1 MNGAVH
7 ETTAHRLLELAER
20 AADFE
25 EATYLA
31 SAAAAHAS
39 LAVLAELQAMRE
51 KGDGKPAG
59 ESGGSDLDV
68 GPA

>member
-1 MNGAVH
+1 MDGPVH
-7 ETTAHRLLELAER
+7 ETTAHRLLELAEQ

-39 LAVLAELQAMRE
+39 LAVLAELQAMRK

-59 ESGGSDLDV
+59 ESGDQT
-68 GPA
+68 

>member
-1 MNGAVH
+1 MDGAVH
-7 ETTAHRLLELAER
+7 ETTAHRLLELAEQ

-39 LAVLAELQAMRE
+39 LAVLAELQGMRT
-51 KGDGKPAG
+51 KGDGDAG
-59 ESGGSDLDV
+59 GGSEAQ
-68 GPA
+68 G

>member
-1 MNGAVH
+1 MDGAVH
-7 ETTAHRLLELAER
+7 ERTAHRLLELAEQ

-39 LAVLAELQAMRE
+39 LAVLTELRAMRT
-51 KGDGKPAG
+51 KGDGDAG
-59 ESGGSDLDV
+59 GGSEAQD
-68 GPA
+68 

>member
-1 MNGAVH
+1 MDGAVH
-7 ETTAHRLLELAER
+7 ETTAHRLLEMADQ

-39 LAVLAELQAMRE
+39 LAVLAELQAMR
-51 KGDGKPAG
+51 KTGDGTATKPG
-59 ESGGSDLDV
+59 ESQG
-68 GPA
+68 

>member
-1 MNGAVH
+1 MNGAEH
-7 ETTAHRLLELAER
+7 ETAAHRLLELADQ

-39 LAVLAELQAMRE
+39 LAVLAELQASRM
-51 KGDGKPAG
+51 G
-59 ESGGSDLDV
+59 SGGGGEAST
-68 GPA
+68 GE

>member
-1 MNGAVH
+1 MEGALH
-7 ETTAHRLLELAER
+7 ETTAHRLLELAEQ

-39 LAVLAELQAMRE
+39 LAVLAALQAARPP
-51 KGDGKPAG
+51 GDA
-59 ESGGSDLDV
+59 
-68 GPA
+68 GPAAEGGAQS

>member
-7 ETTAHRLLELAER
+7 ETTAHRLLELAEQ

-51 KGDGKPAG
+51 KGDGEPAG
-59 ESGGSDLDV
+59 EGGDQC
-68 GPA
+68 

>member
-1 MNGAVH
+1 MDGAVH
-7 ETTAHRLLELAER
+7 ETTAHRLLELAEQ

-39 LAVLAELQAMRE
+39 LAVLAELQARRGT
-51 KGDGKPAG
+51 GDGKTAE
-59 ESGGSDLDV
+59 ESGGQR
-68 GPA
+68 

>member
-1 MNGAVH
+1 MEGAVH
-7 ETTAHRLLELAER
+7 ETTAHRLLELADQ

-39 LAVLAELQAMRE
+39 LAVLAELQAMR
-51 KGDGKPAG
+51 KTGDGTAA
-59 ESGGSDLDV
+59 ETSGGQ
-68 GPA
+68 G

>member
-7 ETTAHRLLELAER
+7 ETTAHRLLELADR

-39 LAVLAELQAMRE
+39 LAVLAELQARRAE
-51 KGDGKPAG
+51 AEEKPAG
-59 ESGGSDLDV
+59 ESG
-68 GPA
+68 PQT

>member
-7 ETTAHRLLELAER
+7 ETTEHRLLELAER
-20 AADFE
+20 AADVE

-39 LAVLAELQAMRE
+39 LAVLGELRAMRE
-51 KGDGKPAG
+51 KGDGKPAE
-59 ESGGSDLDV
+59 ESDDQC
-68 GPA
+68 

>member
-39 LAVLAELQAMRE
+39 LAVLAELQARRE
-51 KGDGKPAG
+51 KEEGKPAEG
-59 ESGGSDLDV
+59 SGDQT
-68 GPA
+68 

>member
-7 ETTAHRLLELAER
+7 ETTAHRLLELAEQ

-39 LAVLAELQAMRE
+39 LAVLAELQAMRT
-51 KGDGKPAG
+51 KGDGNAAR
-59 ESGGSDLDV
+59 GGDAQ
-68 GPA
+68 G

>member
-1 MNGAVH
+1 MDGAVH
-7 ETTAHRLLELAER
+7 ETTAHRLLELAEQ

-39 LAVLAELQAMRE
+39 LAVLAELQARRGMGY
-51 KGDGKPAG
+51 GDRVE
-59 ESGGSDLDV
+59 ESDGQR
-68 GPA
+68 

>member
-1 MNGAVH
+1 MEGAVH
-7 ETTAHRLLELAER
+7 ETTAHRLLELADQ

-39 LAVLAELQAMRE
+39 LAVLAELQAMRA
-51 KGDGKPAG
+51 KGDGRPAG
-59 ESGGSDLDV
+59 ESAGQ
-68 GPA
+68 A

>member
-1 MNGAVH
+1 MDGAVH
-7 ETTAHRLLELAER
+7 ETTAHRLLELAEQ

-39 LAVLAELQAMRE
+39 LAVLAELQARRE
-51 KGDGKPAG
+51 TGDGTRTT
-59 ESGGSDLDV
+59 EGG
-68 GPA
+68 GQP

>member
-7 ETTAHRLLELAER
+7 ETTAHRLLELADR

-39 LAVLAELQAMRE
+39 LAVLAELQARRGE
-51 KGDGKPAG
+51 AEDKPDP
-59 ESGGSDLDV
+59 SG
-68 GPA
+68 PQT